1 MVERVEPMKVDS
13 TEIAIEDG
21 SGLAAN
27 NLIAPRAFTTML
39 SYIRKHP
46 RYDVIASALPQSGA
60 VGSLRRRFIDT
71 PLEGRVRAKSGTIS
85 RVNSLSGFVERSDGR
100 VLVFSIQANH
110 HTLGSTRMIAAI
122 DSIVVELGKP
132 LGK

>member
-1 MVERVEPMKVDS
+1 
-13 TEIAIEDG
+13 
-21 SGLAAN
+21 
-27 NLIAPRAFTTML
+27 ML

-46 RYDVIASALPQSGA
+46 RYDVIAAALPQSGA
-60 VGSLRRRFIDT
+60 TGSLRRRFIGT
-71 PLEGRVRAKSGTIS
+71 PIEGRVRAKSGTIS
-85 RVNSLSGFVERSDGR
+85 RVNSLSGYVERSDGR

-132 LGK
+132 IGK